1 MIAGPARRATH
12 SVDPHRP
19 RDVLELLLADV
30 FEGEV
35 ELARGI
41 LLHPRRDA
49 DAAGLGQSFEPRR
62 DIDAVAKDVAVLD
75 DDVADIDADAKLDA
89 VVGRY
94 AGVAPGHLALHL
106 DGAAQCIDHTAEL
119 DEQPVAGGLDEA
131 APVLG
136 DFRIEELAAQ
146 RLEAFEGAALV
157 GADQPRI
164 ARHIGRED
172 RREAAGLAHVA
183 SPAARRRPDRNSSR
197 SSGLRKGRSLGTT

>member
-1 MIAGPARRATH
+1 MAKGSTAIDGLSGRARTGSARADAGRRWLTNA
-12 SVDPHRP
+12 VGPDRP

-41 LLHPRRDA
+41 LLHARRDA
-49 DAAGLGQSFEPRR
+49 DPAGLGQRFEAGR
-62 DIDAVAKDVAVLD
+62 DIDAIAKDVAVLD

-94 AGVAPGHLALHL
+94 TGVAPGHLALHL
-106 DGAAQCIDHTAEL
+106 DGAAQCIHHTAEL

-131 APVLG
+131 TPVLG

-146 RLEAFEGAALV
+146 RSEAFEGAALV

-164 ARHIGRED
+164 TRHIGRED
-172 RREAAGLAHVA
+172 RGETTFDA
-183 SPAARRRPDRNSSR
+183 S
-197 SSGLRKGRSLGTT
+197 